1 MNFDLFQ
8 KHSRGHPTLLGEN
21 SSYSF
26 FFFHLNIDRL
36 LMNNSKS
43 PIPIWL
49 TCAKP
54 LVCHA
59 CLPTT
64 APAAVQSCEL
74 HQILP
79 SIIPGR
85 PMTLKHISGI
95 GRRPRCFR
103 NPLASPN
110 LGKNVLEKN
119 VKSCSFPFSFQSTLS
134 PCVQS
139 LFKGV

>member
-1 MNFDLFQ
+1 MNFGLFQ
-8 KHSRGHPTLLGEN
+8 KHARGHPTLLGEN
-21 SSYSF
+21 SSYDF

-64 APAAVQSCEL
+64 APAVVQSCEL

-85 PMTLKHISGI
+85 PVTETHLWHWQKATLLLKPPH
-95 GRRPRCFR
+95 
-103 NPLASPN
+103 
-110 LGKNVLEKN
+110 
-119 VKSCSFPFSFQSTLS
+119 FSQ
-134 PCVQS
+134 PW
-139 LFKGV
+139 KKRA